1 VTGANKGIGRE
12 VVRQLASRGFK
23 VFLGARDE
31 ARGLQAVEEIRAE
44 GLVDVHFLSLDVT
57 NDESVALAAENV
69 AKQVEA
75 LDVLVNNAGVSTSGF
90 KGPWE
95 ESISDIESTFNVN
108 VYGVIRTTRAF
119 ADLLKKSK
127 SGRIVN
133 VGSMVGSL
141 AKQSDPTFQFYNT
154 NTIGYT
160 ASKTALNAVTIAFAK
175 ALAEYNIKVNT
186 TCPGFTS
193 TDINGHPD
201 GAHSVEIGA
210 QSTVFY
216 ATIPDDGPTGTFHNK
231 DGALPW

>member
-31 ARGLQAVEEIRAE
+31 ARGLQAVEEIRSE
-44 GLVDVHFLSLDVT
+44 GLTDVHFLSLDVT
-57 NDESVALAAENV
+57 NDESVKLAAESV
-69 AKQVEA
+69 ANQVGA

-95 ESISDIESTFNVN
+95 ESIADMESTYNVN
-108 VYGVIRTTRAF
+108 VYGVIRMIRAF
-119 ADLLKKSK
+119 ANLMKKSK

-133 VGSMVGSL
+133 VGSMAGSL
-141 AKQSDPTFQFYNT
+141 TKLTDPTWPFYNS

-160 ASKTALNAVTIAFAK
+160 SSKTALNAVTIAFAK
-175 ALAEYNIKVNT
+175 ALAEDNIKVNT
-186 TCPGFTS
+186 TCPGYTA

-201 GAHSVEIGA
+201 GAHSVEVGA

-216 ATIPDDGPTGTFHNK
+216 ATIPDDGPTGTFHDK
-231 DGALPW
+231 DGVLPW